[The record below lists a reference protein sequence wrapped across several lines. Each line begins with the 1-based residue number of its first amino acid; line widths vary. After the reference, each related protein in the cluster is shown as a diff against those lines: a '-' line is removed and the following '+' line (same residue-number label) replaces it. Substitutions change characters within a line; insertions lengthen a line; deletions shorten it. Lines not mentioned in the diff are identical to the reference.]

1 MAMTNRRVLKNGDVL
16 RVIKNSSGRWL
27 KSYLIQAKEKGK
39 NRYYVIDDR
48 DSLVEAIQEMNRRA
62 DEIDNKGAVNKGAV
76 IA

>member
-16 RVIKNSSGRWL
+16 RVIKNNSGRWL

-39 NRYYVIDDR
+39 NRYYVIGDR

-62 DEIDNKGAVNKGAV
+62 DEIDKGAV
-76 IA
+76 IAWLKN